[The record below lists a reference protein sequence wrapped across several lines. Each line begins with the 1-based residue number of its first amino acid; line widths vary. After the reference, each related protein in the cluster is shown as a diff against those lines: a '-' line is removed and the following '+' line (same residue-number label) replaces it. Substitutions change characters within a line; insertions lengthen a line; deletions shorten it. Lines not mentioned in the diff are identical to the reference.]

1 MPSAAVKAAMQK
13 AAERAARVVGNQ
25 PAGKTKN
32 GRSPLEMMLQP
43 LPSKTSTPSRKAGN
57 LERGVSTASTV
68 PADDNLARSLV
79 VADMQSLKTP
89 SPREKAPAEVV
100 SAPKTT
106 KKEEV
111 HVTRSP
117 TQYYSPSKG
126 ERSKNGKKV
135 PKVPEAKTTAVKR
148 SAKPPKK
155 TIDKKTP
162 TQTDDQQKEPKTI
175 DKKKKNQTED
185 QQDTTP
191 PKQETVPTAIAVHAT
206 LQRAATVDINS
217 GPPPPSPGGSD
228 NDESGSASDSDG
240 GGDQNEDN
248 DDQEGPEGPGE
259 DGLTAEHV
267 RQKKLAH
274 ARYMLFS
281 RSLQSRRCPIE
292 IKRAGKAAFRCSE
305 RISILYEQWIECAG
319 HWSESSLL
327 QQLRYEKR
335 HRRIGARKWLTYAEL
350 VIKYGNSDCARK
362 ICESKRRDPEVAKE
376 QIRPHPD
383 CPGDREMDQYL
394 VWDQD
399 SEEDQEDHVTST
411 LFEAVDREKSR
422 ERKKESKPKD
432 SKKKKKK
439 TSKKG
444 KKRGRASSSDS
455 SSKPSTDSSDDASS
469 SSSEDKKKKKKSKQ
483 NGKKSGKKN
492 SKTNGKKDKKDK
504 SKKDKDNKDKKKKKK
519 DSESSSASETEETP
533 EEKAKREQKDLEK
546 KAKEVKSK
554 RIAKA
559 NKAVNKLQ
567 SSLAKVSLVEIKA
580 SSMSANLKNVFLQ
593 ELAPQKHNLS
603 KAREDLQKAVDAAK
617 GGGDLA
623 LLDAPEESAEIAVKE
638 FTEFLTSNNMK

>member
-1 MPSAAVKAAMQK
+1 
-13 AAERAARVVGNQ
+13 
-25 PAGKTKN
+25 
-32 GRSPLEMMLQP
+32 
-43 LPSKTSTPSRKAGN
+43 
-57 LERGVSTASTV
+57 
-68 PADDNLARSLV
+68 
-79 VADMQSLKTP
+79 MQSLKTP

-274 ARYMLFS
+274 ARYMRFS
-281 RSLQSRRCPIE
+281 RSLQSTSAAICMIYIHLCVRVHVHTAQQIFS
-292 IKRAGKAAFRCSE
+292 KHAGYDFKHEHVHTS
-305 RISILYEQWIECAG
+305 
-319 HWSESSLL
+319 H
-327 QQLRYEKR
+327 
-335 HRRIGARKWLTYAEL
+335 
-350 VIKYGNSDCARK
+350 
-362 ICESKRRDPEVAKE
+362 VAKSAAVFNHGAINKIYYNCMCISVVKE
-376 QIRPHPD
+376 LLEKI
-383 CPGDREMDQYL
+383 
-394 VWDQD
+394 
-399 SEEDQEDHVTST
+399 HVHLLRTGYH
-411 LFEAVDREKSR
+411 EYVDRQSIR
-422 ERKKESKPKD
+422 IVQV
-432 SKKKKKK
+432 
-439 TSKKG
+439 
-444 KKRGRASSSDS
+444 A
-455 SSKPSTDSSDDASS
+455 DALL
-469 SSSEDKKKKKKSKQ
+469 K
-483 NGKKSGKKN
+483 
-492 SKTNGKKDKKDK
+492 
-504 SKKDKDNKDKKKKKK
+504 
-519 DSESSSASETEETP
+519 SSALG
-533 EEKAKREQKDLEK
+533 RQ
-546 KAKEVKSK
+546 
-554 RIAKA
+554 R
-559 NKAVNKLQ
+559 
-567 SSLAKVSLVEIKA
+567 
-580 SSMSANLKNVFLQ
+580 SAATGF
-593 ELAPQKHNLS
+593 
-603 KAREDLQKAVDAAK
+603 
-617 GGGDLA
+617 
-623 LLDAPEESAEIAVKE
+623 
-638 FTEFLTSNNMK
+638 M